1 MAEISRRLTVANVT
15 VEPRKD
21 GFVALLNGRK
31 VAEGETQKECGENAH
46 EERPADHI
54 QAARTRDTKY
64 GKRDQFR
71 TLYKGNPN
79 A

>member
-1 MAEISRRLTVANVT
+1 VT
-15 VEPRKD
+15 VEPRRV
-21 GFVALLNGRK
+21 GFVATLNGRI
-31 VAEGETQKECGENAH
+31 VARGDTQQECGANAH
-46 EERPADHI
+46 EERPAEHI
-54 QAARTRDTKY
+54 QAARTRDTAY

>member
-1 MAEISRRLTVANVT
+1 LANVT
-15 VEPRKD
+15 VEPRKEE
-21 GFVALLNGRK
+21 FVALLNGRV
-31 VAEGETQKECGENAH
+31 VARGNTQKTCGDKAH
-46 EERPADHI
+46 EERPTDHI
-54 QAARTRDTKY
+54 RAARTRDTKF

>member
-1 MAEISRRLTVANVT
+1 MANVT
-15 VEPRKD
+15 VEPSKDDD
-21 GFVALLNGRK
+21 GFVARLKGRI
-31 VAEGETQKECGENAH
+31 VARGETQAECGASAH

-54 QAARTRDTKY
+54 QAARTRDTEY
-64 GKRDQFR
+64 GRRDQFR